1 MKRIATITHILLHI
15 ISWIGLISAE
25 WAVCTLLYIMLIDSP
40 SEFFDSSTVLITL
53 WFLSMALSG
62 IYMGIVAFRY
72 AYLHK
77 SPKSPVKRDLQIIV
91 AGLVLLV
98 AFPSSLLWTLECVP
112 VTRMGWLDIL
122 IFVDAWAIP
131 IAIITICSYVIVQCS
146 ATLKTHKQKNI

>member
-25 WAVCTLLYIMLIDSP
+25 WAVCTLLYIVIDSP
-40 SEFFDSSTVLITL
+40 SEIFDSSAVLITL

-91 AGLVLLV
+91 VGLVLLV
-98 AFPSSLLWTLECVP
+98 AFPSSLLWALICVP
-112 VTRMGWLDIL
+112 GTQIGWLDIL
-122 IFVDAWAIP
+122 IFVDAWSIPVAIV
-131 IAIITICSYVIVQCS
+131 TICSYVIIQCS

>member
-25 WAVCTLLYIMLIDSP
+25 WAVCTLLCVLIDSP
-40 SEFFDSSTVLITL
+40 SDIFDSSTVLITL
-53 WFLSMALSG
+53 WLLSMALSG

-98 AFPSSLLWTLECVP
+98 AFPSSLLWILGCVP
-112 VTRMGWLDIL
+112 VTQMGWLDIL
-122 IFVDAWAIP
+122 IFVDAWTIP
-131 IAIITICSYVIVQCS
+131 VAIITICSYVIIQCF
-146 ATLKTHKQKNI
+146 ATPKTHKQKNI

>member
-25 WAVCTLLYIMLIDSP
+25 WAVCTLLYMLIDSP
-40 SEFFDSSTVLITL
+40 SDIFDSFAGLITL
-53 WFLSMALSG
+53 WLLSMALSG
-62 IYMGIVAFRY
+62 IYMGVVAFRY

-98 AFPSSLLWTLECVP
+98 AFPSSLLWILICVP
-112 VTRMGWLDIL
+112 VTQMGWLDIL
-122 IFVDAWAIP
+122 IFVDAWSIPVAIV
-131 IAIITICSYVIVQCS
+131 TICSYVIIQCF
-146 ATLKTHKQKNI
+146 ATPKTHKQKNI

>member
-25 WAVCTLLYIMLIDSP
+25 WAVCTLLCVLIDSP
-40 SEFFDSSTVLITL
+40 SDIFDSSTVLITL
-53 WFLSMALSG
+53 WLLSMALSG
-62 IYMGIVAFRY
+62 IYMGVVAFRY

-98 AFPSSLLWTLECVP
+98 AFPSSLLWAWICVAE
-112 VTRMGWLDIL
+112 TQIGWLDIL
-122 IFVDAWAIP
+122 IFVDAWSIPVAIV
-131 IAIITICSYVIVQCS
+131 TICSYVVIQCF

>member
-1 MKRIATITHILLHI
+1 MKRIVTITHILLHI

-25 WAVCTLLYIMLIDSP
+25 WAVCTLLYVLIDSP
-40 SEFFDSSTVLITL
+40 SDIFDSSAVLITL
-53 WFLSMALSG
+53 WLLSMALSG

-98 AFPSSLLWTLECVP
+98 AFPSSLLWALICVP
-112 VTRMGWLDIL
+112 VTQMGWLDIL
-122 IFVDAWAIP
+122 IFVDAWSIPVAIV
-131 IAIITICSYVIVQCS
+131 TICSYVIIQCF
-146 ATLKTHKQKNI
+146 ATPKTHKQKNI

>member
-25 WAVCTLLYIMLIDSP
+25 WAVCTLLCVLIDSP
-40 SEFFDSSTVLITL
+40 SDIFDSSTVLITL
-53 WFLSMALSG
+53 WLLSMALSG

-98 AFPSSLLWTLECVP
+98 AFPSSLLWAWICVAE
-112 VTRMGWLDIL
+112 TQIGWLDIL

-131 IAIITICSYVIVQCS
+131 VAIITICSYVIIQCF
-146 ATLKTHKQKNI
+146 ATPKTHKQKNI

>member
-25 WAVCTLLYIMLIDSP
+25 WAVCTLLYVLIDSP
-40 SEFFDSSTVLITL
+40 SDIFDSSTVLITL

-77 SPKSPVKRDLQIIV
+77 SPKSPVKRALQIIV

-98 AFPSSLLWTLECVP
+98 AFPSSLLWTWICVAE
-112 VTRMGWLDIL
+112 TQIGWLDIL
-122 IFVDAWAIP
+122 IFVDAWSIPVAIV
-131 IAIITICSYVIVQCS
+131 TICSYVIIQCS

>member
-25 WAVCTLLYIMLIDSP
+25 WVVCTLLCVLIDSP
-40 SEFFDSSTVLITL
+40 SDIFDSSTVLITL
-53 WFLSMALSG
+53 WLLSMALSG
-62 IYMGIVAFRY
+62 IYMGVVAFRY

-98 AFPSSLLWTLECVP
+98 AFPSSLLWTLICVP
-112 VTRMGWLDIL
+112 VTQMGWLDIL
-122 IFVDAWAIP
+122 IFVDAWSIPVAIV
-131 IAIITICSYVIVQCS
+131 TICSYVIIQCF

>member
-25 WAVCTLLYIMLIDSP
+25 WAVCTLLCVLIDSP
-40 SEFFDSSTVLITL
+40 SDIFDSSTVLITL
-53 WFLSMALSG
+53 WLLSMALSG
-62 IYMGIVAFRY
+62 IYMGVVAFRY

-98 AFPSSLLWTLECVP
+98 AFPSSLLWAWICVAE
-112 VTRMGWLDIL
+112 TQIGWLDIL
-122 IFVDAWAIP
+122 IFVDAWSIPVAIV
-131 IAIITICSYVIVQCS
+131 TICSYVIIQCF

>member
-25 WAVCTLLYIMLIDSP
+25 WAVCTLLYMLIDSP
-40 SEFFDSSTVLITL
+40 SDIFDSSTVLITL
-53 WFLSMALSG
+53 WLLSMALSG

-77 SPKSPVKRDLQIIV
+77 SPKSPVKRALQIIV

-112 VTRMGWLDIL
+112 VTRIGWLDIL

>member
-25 WAVCTLLYIMLIDSP
+25 WAVCTLLYMLIDSP
-40 SEFFDSSTVLITL
+40 PDIFDSSAVLITL

-98 AFPSSLLWTLECVP
+98 AFPSSLLWTSICVP
-112 VTRMGWLDIL
+112 ATQMAWLDIL

-131 IAIITICSYVIVQCS
+131 VAIVTICSYVIIQCS